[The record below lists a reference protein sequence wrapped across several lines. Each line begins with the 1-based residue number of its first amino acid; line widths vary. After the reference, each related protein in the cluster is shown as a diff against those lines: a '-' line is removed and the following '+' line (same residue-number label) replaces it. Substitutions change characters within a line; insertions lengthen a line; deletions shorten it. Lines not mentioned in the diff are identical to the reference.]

1 MTTKLA
7 LIWHNLLQPNADEH
21 SSEQTPVT
29 VKQYGRILVAMRKN
43 GSDMI
48 S

>member
-1 MTTKLA
+1 MTIKLA
-7 LIWHNLLQPNADEH
+7 LIWHNLLQSNALSIVLSKH
-21 SSEQTPVT
+21 PVT
-29 VKQYGRILVAMRKN
+29 VKQYGRILVAMKKN